1 MTFLIAAF
9 FGNHTFNSRLSRPT
23 STLTHEKESALAPF
37 PSVIGIDGQDEGDGD
52 GNDDSDGIDDGDDD
66 DGNDGDDDQE
76 GEESKA
82 ISR

>member
-1 MTFLIAAF
+1 MEITILTANFL
-9 FGNHTFNSRLSRPT
+9 GPDQHSQER
-23 STLTHEKESALAPF
+23 KC
-37 PSVIGIDGQDEGDGD
+37 DGD

-66 DGNDGDDDQE
+66 DGNDDDDDDQE